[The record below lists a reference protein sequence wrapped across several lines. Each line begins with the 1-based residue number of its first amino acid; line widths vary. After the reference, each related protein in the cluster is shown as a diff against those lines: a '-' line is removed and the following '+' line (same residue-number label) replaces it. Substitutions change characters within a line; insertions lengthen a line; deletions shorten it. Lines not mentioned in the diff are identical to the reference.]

1 MGINMNTLKCD
12 MEKDCKE
19 NITHIDNKGFIYC
32 QKHGEQRKAYNR
44 CRKLKPSELKKLQS
58 GKPIKY

>member
-1 MGINMNTLKCD
+1 MNTLKCD

-19 NITHIDNKGFIYC
+19 TITHIDNKGFIYC
-32 QKHGEQRKAYNR
+32 QKHGEQRKVYCR

-58 GKPIKY
+58 GMPIKY